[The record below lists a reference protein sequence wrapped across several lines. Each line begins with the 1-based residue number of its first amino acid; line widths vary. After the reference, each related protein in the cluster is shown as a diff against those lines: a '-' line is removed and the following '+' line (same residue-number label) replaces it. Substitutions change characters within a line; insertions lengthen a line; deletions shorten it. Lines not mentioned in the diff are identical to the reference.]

1 MDRCSLSSL
10 PAIDS
15 LSLAQQVAQMVVVR
29 ASGHLFDVQV
39 EYPAWEPPQSTLR
52 EWIAEWGVGGVI
64 LLGGTAAE
72 IYLRSQQLQSWS
84 QIPLFVAADVEE
96 GVGQRFAGATWFP
109 PPMAVAE
116 VARTDFS
123 AARRYAWEMGEM
135 TAREALALGVNWI
148 LAPVVDVNNNPQN
161 PVINVRAFGD
171 TPEVVGE
178 LTKEFIRG
186 SQEHPVLNA
195 AKHFPGHGDTSVDSH
210 FSLPTI
216 PHSQERWQQV
226 ERVPFES
233 AIAAGVD
240 AVMGAHLLVPAWD
253 ECHPATL
260 SSAILTGQLRQ
271 QMGFSG
277 LIVTDALVMGA
288 IANTYTPATAAVM
301 AVEAGADILLMPRD
315 PKATIEA
322 VVEAVETGRIS
333 PQRIRASTER
343 IWQAK
348 SKMARTVSPIQPDA
362 WNDEPIPHLPA
373 TCPPTARSLV
383 AASSSQQGENLPLA
397 QAATNTTPWNV
408 IVVDELL
415 GAEVLRGYAP
425 AIAVP
430 QQQGYQLQLCDRFT
444 PSLSSLDLSG
454 PVLVQLFARGNPFRG
469 VAGISPAVHD
479 WLLQLLSHHQ
489 LQALVIYGSPYL
501 RDRWFDIL
509 PPDTVGM
516 FVFGQMQPAQAW
528 VMEKLFGLSHV

>member
-1 MDRCSLSSL
+1 
-10 PAIDS
+10 
-15 LSLAQQVAQMVVVR
+15 MVVVR
-29 ASGHLFDVQV
+29 ASGHLFDVQI

-52 EWIAEWGVGGVI
+52 EWIAEWGIGGVI

-72 IYLRSQQLQSWS
+72 IRMRSQQLQSWS

-109 PPMAVAE
+109 PPMAIAE
-116 VARTDFS
+116 VAHQDFS
-123 AARRYAWEMGEM
+123 AARRYAWEMGEIA
-135 TAREALALGVNWI
+135 AREALAVGINWI

-216 PHSQERWQQV
+216 PHSQKRWQQV

-240 AVMGAHLLVPAWD
+240 AVMGAHLLVPAFD
-253 ECHPATL
+253 DRHPATL

-288 IANTYTPATAAVM
+288 IANTYTSATAAVM
-301 AVEAGADILLMPRD
+301 AVEAGADILLMPSD
-315 PKATIEA
+315 PQATIEA

-333 PQRIRASTER
+333 RQRIRASTER

-348 SKMARTVSPIQPDA
+348 SKMARTVPQPQLHHSA
-362 WNDEPIPHLPA
+362 EPIPHLPA
-373 TCPPTARSLV
+373 TFHPTARSLV
-383 AASSSQQGENLPLA
+383 EASTSQKGNNLPLTP
-397 QAATNTTPWNV
+397 AASNQTPWNV
-408 IVVDELL
+408 IVVDNLL
-415 GAEVLRGYAP
+415 EAEVLRGHAP

-444 PSLSSLDLSG
+444 PSMASLELPG

-469 VAGISPAVHD
+469 VAGISPAVND
-479 WLLQLLSHHQ
+479 WLLQLLCNHQ

-501 RDRWFDIL
+501 RDRWFEML
-509 PPDTVGM
+509 PEQTVGM
-516 FVFGQMQPAQAW
+516 FAFGQMQPAQALL
-528 VMEKLFGLSHV
+528 MEKLFCCAGS